1 LNKKYYLVREVL
13 VQEDGRRRKHRK
25 LKRLVRILA
34 AVILAILVLPMCA
47 FKAEVE
53 AQSIPTIE
61 DPTPGYYE
69 TSEYAM
75 GSYAVGVIFVESNG
89 AIDPNTENWTTIE
102 QHNVFSKIQVACSN
116 WTTENPNANL
126 TFTFDIHYNVSTSYE
141 PISRNITNRNLWIS
155 QVMANLGFP
164 NAVPYETDAYLF
176 QIRDYIN
183 ALRNTQGTDWGFVI
197 MVIDAANDEDG
208 WSAFTEANREA
219 IFLPVK
225 TTNNLELIVGR
236 EMGHV
241 FWASDE
247 YNRLR
252 EYGGYLNVP
261 DVDGSGCL
269 MDTALTWNLSG
280 KPYGISGTWGQVGWR
295 DSNGNGVQDIVD
307 TPQRIYL
314 NPYKR
319 IGNRLNFTG
328 VAAVTPTENKNPS
341 FESSK
346 QNVTINVV
354 KSVEYRVDNDEWLG
368 ASFVQTEVR
377 KLMKYPDQYALK
389 PTTAIVNFTFLTPEL
404 SLGQHFIEVRA
415 TDQWGIS
422 GYANT
427 TVEVKPY
434 LPTDLN
440 QDGAVNIQDITIVA
454 VAYGTRPGDPKWN
467 VLADLDK
474 SGLVNIIDMTMV
486 AKDYGK
492 TG

>member
-1 LNKKYYLVREVL
+1 M
-13 VQEDGRRRKHRK
+13 
-25 LKRLVRILA
+25 KRLVRLLA
-34 AVILAILVLPMCA
+34 AVILAISILPICA
-47 FKAEVE
+47 FKAKAETP
-53 AQSIPTIE
+53 SIA
-61 DPTPGYYE
+61 DPTPGYFE

-75 GSYAVGVIFVESNG
+75 GSCSVGVIFVESNG
-89 AIDPNTENWTTIE
+89 TIDPNTENWTSTKE
-102 QHNVFSKIQVACSN
+102 QNIVDKINVACNN
-116 WTTENPNANL
+116 WTAENPNANL

-141 PISRNITNRNLWIS
+141 PISRNITYRNLWAS

-164 NAVPYETDAYLF
+164 NAVPYATDAYLF

-197 MVIDAANDEDG
+197 MVVDAANDEDG
-208 WSAFTEANREA
+208 LFADGWGAFTEANREP

-225 TTNNLELIVGR
+225 TTNNLELVVGH

-247 YNRLR
+247 YDHLL

-269 MDTALTWNLSG
+269 MDTALSWNLSG
-280 KPYGISGTWGQVGWR
+280 KPYGLSGTWGQVGWR
-295 DSNGNGVQDIVD
+295 DSNGNGVQDIID

-328 VAAVTPTENKNPS
+328 EAAVTPTENKNPS

-354 KSVEYRVDNDEWLG
+354 KSVEYRFDGDEWLG
-368 ASFVQTEVR
+368 ASFVPTEVR
-377 KLMKYPDQYALK
+377 KLVKYPDQYAMK
-389 PTTAIVNFTFLTPEL
+389 PTTAIVNFAFLTPEL

-415 TDQWGIS
+415 TNQWGIS

-434 LPTDLN
+434 LSTDLN
-440 QDGAVNIQDITIVA
+440 QDGTVNILDITIVA
-454 VAYGTRPGDPKWN
+454 VAYGSKSGDPKWN
-467 VLADLDK
+467 AVADLDK
-474 SGLVNIIDMTMV
+474 NGWINIIDMTMV

-492 TG
+492 TV